1 MVAVAFGRSDS
12 HHRDL
17 CAITASPAST
27 GEFALRFVDDSPLE
41 EDGFEPLVPPWK
53 RGGVFPEKGLFNT
66 GHGSRRVH
74 EGGPTG
80 EFRIESLDDST
91 ARFPPLTCAGAIA
104 RFSGTPPGSA
114 IHPAVPDAHGR
125 RGAGSSRLLG
135 GRAGPRSRVAAARR

>member
-1 MVAVAFGRSDS
+1 MVGSVGSAVPVHAQIGAHSGVFCLPSGNR
-12 HHRDL
+12 
-17 CAITASPAST
+17 PA
-27 GEFALRFVDDSPLE
+27 ENDSPLE